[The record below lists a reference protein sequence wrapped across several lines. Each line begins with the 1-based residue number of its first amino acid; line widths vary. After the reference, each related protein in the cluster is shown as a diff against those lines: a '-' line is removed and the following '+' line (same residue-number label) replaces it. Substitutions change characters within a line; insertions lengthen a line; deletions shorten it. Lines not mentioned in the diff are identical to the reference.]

1 VRVIADHQ
9 KNVLVYDIGGSHVSA
24 ALCFEGDY
32 RLGPTV
38 IAHHPEEQ
46 SSDAFVETLHALGL
60 KAAPDIHN
68 VLGAELAMPGPFDY
82 TEGVSW
88 MRHKMPY
95 LYGVNLRDALAQ
107 RFDWQTGQVHFLND
121 AAAHLLGE
129 IGAGAARGVHRAVS
143 ITLGTG
149 VGSAFAID
157 GRIVTHGP
165 GVPAGGEIWNLP
177 YEGHIVEDFISTR
190 AIQQSYLERT
200 GEEREVAAIASGA
213 NENPAAVEI
222 FTEFGRRLGVLLREL
237 FSAFAP
243 DVVVL
248 GGGIARSAP
257 LFLAVAQDQVKE
269 IPIELRISALGDPA
283 PLVGAGVAWFADSTV
298 SRAKPVSEA
307 LHSEAP

>member
-1 VRVIADHQ
+1 MIPDHQ
-9 KNVLVYDIGGSHVSA
+9 KCVLVYDIGGSHVSA
-24 ALCFEGDY
+24 SVCFEGDY
-32 RLGPTV
+32 RLEPTV
-38 IAHHPEEQ
+38 ITSHPEEQ
-46 SSDAFVETLHALGL
+46 SSNAFVEVLHALGL
-60 KAAPDIHN
+60 KAAPDIHK

-82 TEGVSW
+82 ATGVSW

-95 LYGVNLRDALAQ
+95 LYGVSLRDALAQ
-107 RFDWQTGQVHFLND
+107 QFGWQPGQVRFLND

-149 VGSAFAID
+149 VGSAFAVD

-190 AIQQSYLERT
+190 AIQQNYLEST
-200 GEEREVAAIASGA
+200 GEEREVAEIASGA
-213 NENPAAVEI
+213 NDDPAAVEV
-222 FTEFGRRLGVLLREL
+222 FTEFGRRLGVMLREL
-237 FSAFAP
+237 CSPFAP

-269 IPIELRISALGDPA
+269 IPIELRISALGDHA
-283 PLVGAGVAWFADSTV
+283 PLVGAGVAWFTDSNV
-298 SRAKPVSEA
+298 PQANP
-307 LHSEAP
+307 